1 MIDSARGREPFLVG
15 RARELN
21 EFMPVHVAETVVRM
35 LQETR
40 GETRGTRLAVLGWAY
55 KGWPPTDDMRGTPIA
70 AMMPAFSAA
79 GITVTGH
86 DPMVS
91 DDVIRQYGGEPVS
104 LDKAFTDADAVLVIN
119 DHPDYRAIRI
129 PDLLGES
136 RPAFIYDS
144 WRVLDAGAVA
154 AAGIRYAGLGYLPR
168 FNAGVHA

>member
-1 MIDSARGREPFLVG
+1 
-15 RARELN
+15 
-21 EFMPVHVAETVVRM
+21 
-35 LQETR
+35 
-40 GETRGTRLAVLGWAY
+40 
-55 KGWPPTDDMRGTPIA
+55 MRGTPIA

-86 DPMVS
+86 DPMVT

-104 LDKAFTDADAVLVIN
+104 LDKAFADADAVLVIN

-129 PDLLGES
+129 PDILGEA

-144 WRVLDAGAVA
+144 WRVLDADAVT

-168 FNAGVHA
+168 FNSAVAS

>member
-1 MIDSARGREPFLVG
+1 MIDSAGGREPFLVG

-40 GETRGTRLAVLGWAY
+40 GETRGARLAVLGWAY

-91 DDVIRQYGGEPVS
+91 TDVIRQYGGEPVS
-104 LDKAFTDADAVLVIN
+104 LDKAFTDADAVLIIN
-119 DHPDYRAIRI
+119 DHPDYRAIQL
-129 PDLLGES
+129 PDILGAA
-136 RPAFIYDS
+136 RPAFVYDS
-144 WRVLDAGAVA
+144 WRVLDADAVA
-154 AAGIRYAGLGYLPR
+154 AAGIRYAGIGYLPR
-168 FNAGVHA
+168 SNAEVAS